1 MAIAGKSSH
10 ISVDG
15 NDISQYVESLTFS
28 QNVETAQTQGFGDS
42 NVELITALKSASL
55 SLDITWASTQ
65 DGYSAGGFDDS
76 VVAVIWGPEG
86 NTTGNVKYTLNMFQ
100 TGYEISSDVT
110 GKVSASMTLE
120 SSGAVTRGTFA

>member
-10 ISVDG
+10 ISIDG

-42 NVELITALKSASL
+42 NVELVTALKSASL
-55 SLDITWASTQ
+55 SLDLSWDATQ
-65 DGYSAGGFDDS
+65 DGYSSGNMDDA

-86 NTTGNVKYTLNMFQ
+86 SASGKVKYTLNMFQ
-100 TGYEISSDVT
+100 TGYEISSDVS
-110 GKVSASMTLE
+110 GKVSASMSLE
-120 SSGAVTRGTFA
+120 SSGAVTRTTF